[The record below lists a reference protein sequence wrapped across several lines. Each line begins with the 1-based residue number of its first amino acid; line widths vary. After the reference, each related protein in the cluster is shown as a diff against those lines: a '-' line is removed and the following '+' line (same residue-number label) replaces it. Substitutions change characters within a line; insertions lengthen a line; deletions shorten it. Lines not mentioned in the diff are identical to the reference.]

1 MQTYLPFIQS
11 LLSDWYLLTLNNAL
25 YAGVLATAVWL
36 LTATLYSIRIATIK
50 RAEVAANKASLKI
63 LNDVQQ
69 QLQQSQEESAAMAL
83 QLEKVQRA
91 VQDET
96 QRALKLEQLI
106 YQRNQQIAGTIQTLA
121 TSFDLGER
129 PLLASEDIKADALW
143 QQHDKVITQLIER
156 LRTEL
161 QIKVELQ
168 QVCQAETA
176 KLVEKEA
183 LFDTLQATLNTHAN
197 QLSQLELAFEEQKS
211 LLQQQNN
218 AQQALSDTL
227 RKYQSN
233 AAQPTAPKQEAINV
247 IFQESPDTEV
257 ALITLAQPEQ
267 LSEIAQVNEEPLVA
281 SVTWQDEESQIELVV
296 TTKAAAPMLSDIE
309 LQPAYEKAPSVVLN
323 IEHQPINPPQGSLG
337 KIKNLFGK
345 SKQQPIKTEPQWA
358 ITTPDEQ
365 KVQTSP
371 SNTEQQPKEEV
382 LGKAENT
389 QGKLKGFYSKFRSKA
404 K

>member
-25 YAGVLATAVWL
+25 YAGVLATTVWL
-36 LTATLYSIRIATIK
+36 LTATLYSIRIAAIK
-50 RAEVAANKASLKI
+50 RAEVAANKASLKS

-69 QLQQSQEESAAMAL
+69 QLQQSQEESAASAL

-129 PLLASEDIKADALW
+129 PLLASEDIKADSLW

-161 QIKVELQ
+161 QTKVELQ

-233 AAQPTAPKQEAINV
+233 VAQPTEPKQEAINV
-247 IFQESPDTEV
+247 VFQESPDTET

-281 SVTWQDEESQIELVV
+281 SVTWQDEDSQIELVV

-309 LQPAYEKAPSVVLN
+309 LHPAYEKAPSVVLN

-371 SNTEQQPKEEV
+371 SNTEQQPKDEV
-382 LGKAENT
+382 SGKAENT

>member
-1 MQTYLPFIQS
+1 MQTYLPFIQPP
-11 LLSDWYLLTLNNAL
+11 LSNWYLLTLDNAL

-161 QIKVELQ
+161 QTKVELQ

-233 AAQPTAPKQEAINV
+233 AAQPTEPKQEAINV
-247 IFQESPDTEV
+247 VFQESPDTEA

-281 SVTWQDEESQIELVV
+281 SVTWQDEDSQIELVV
-296 TTKAAAPMLSDIE
+296 TTKAAAPMLPDIE
-309 LQPAYEKAPSVVLN
+309 LQPAYEKAPSVALK

-337 KIKNLFGK
+337 KIKSLFGK

-358 ITTPDEQ
+358 ITTPDNQ
-365 KVQTSP
+365 KVQASP

-382 LGKAENT
+382 LGKDENT